1 MSYAK
6 MEVAFPRHFLTRV
19 YTEILGR
26 KPTPKDKINA
36 GALRTKYFVQG
47 NRACVKIYM
56 TSENRPGKLNV
67 KSSGAMYDHTLHW
80 QPIETETALDVGI
93 IQIGFHRKNDKDWRT
108 GAVYPLKLIK
118 VDRIEGAV
126 VCEIMAMANYT
137 EAMDHMCIITSR
149 KNNVATYVQVNKFP
163 KKLTKWVGQCLVD
176 IAEIQYVTLPG
187 MSADKVAATP
197 SWASGR
203 EDCTGDPDSHPAAGP
218 NTAEVPRVQAHI
230 GVLANLLKDHAKAV
244 ASIDV
249 VDPEFRDVILQGLD
263 RALASKMTAALNAYC
278 VEYKKPHKK

>member
-1 MSYAK
+1 MAYAK
-6 MEVAFPRHFLTRV
+6 MEVAFPRHFLMRV

-26 KPTPKDKINA
+26 KPTPKDKLTA
-36 GALRTKYFVQG
+36 GDIRTKYFVQG
-47 NRACVKIYM
+47 NKACVKLYL
-56 TSENRPGKLNV
+56 TSEKRPGKLNV

-137 EAMDHMCIITSR
+137 EAMDHMCIVTSR

-163 KKLTKWVGQCLVD
+163 KKLTKWVGECLVD
-176 IAEIQYVTLPG
+176 LAEIQYVSRPG
-187 MSADKVAATP
+187 PATP
-197 SWASGR
+197 FDPVLP
-203 EDCTGDPDSHPAAGP
+203 EDSNPAAEP

>member
-6 MEVAFPRHFLTRV
+6 MEVAFPRHFLMRV

-108 GAVYPLKLIK
+108 GEVYPLKLIK

-126 VCEIMAMANYT
+126 VCEIMATANYT
-137 EAMDHMCIITSR
+137 EAMDHMCIVTSR
-149 KNNVATYVQVNKFP
+149 KNNVATYTQVNKFP
-163 KKLTKWVGQCLVD
+163 KKLTKWVGECLVD
-176 IAEIQYVTLPG
+176 LAEIQYVSRPGPSKPSDPVLP
-187 MSADKVAATP
+187 
-197 SWASGR
+197 
-203 EDCTGDPDSHPAAGP
+203 EDSNPAAGP

-230 GVLANLLKDHAKAV
+230 GVMANLLKDHAKAV
-244 ASIDV
+244 ASINV

-263 RALASKMTAALNAYC
+263 RALASKMTAALNNYC